1 MALPGSSGDGLLWT
15 YTMTRSPSATA
26 RLMLTLRWRILS
38 LRNLINLISAASPS
52 GTFGLCWVD
61 VGPK

>member
-1 MALPGSSGDGLLWT
+1 
-15 YTMTRSPSATA
+15 MTSSPSATA
-26 RLMLTLRWRILS
+26 RLMLTLRWANVP

-61 VGPK
+61 VGPKYWRAASPSS